1 MDTSSGQPPP
11 RLSRGAHLS
20 PEDGACLM
28 ETVSQAAGMPFSDA
42 PTCVPALLAHL
53 ARLVNDTSS
62 ETGRQALST
71 LVPALT
77 CSRTDDPGQAA
88 SVAAHVALACTT
100 FGLARRPTLLL
111 AWLHR
116 RAAREVQLESTVR
129 AAGSGVTGSPAGPR
143 VLLRRRLFVGGPG
156 ARAVEAAVDA
166 CLRLPFRERDAAL
179 ADLLKVGVTAAATR
193 TRVDEVNRG

>member
-42 PTCVPALLAHL
+42 PTCAPALLAHL

-62 ETGRQALST
+62 EAGRQALST

-77 CSRTDDPGQAA
+77 GSRTDDPGQAA

-116 RAAREVQLESTVR
+116 RAAREVRLESIVR
-129 AAGSGVTGSPAGPR
+129 AAGERGRRIDRGPASTASATAVREWSRCARGR
-143 VLLRRRLFVGGPG
+143 GRR
-156 ARAVEAAVDA
+156 
-166 CLRLPFRERDAAL
+166 
-179 ADLLKVGVTAAATR
+179 
-193 TRVDEVNRG
+193 